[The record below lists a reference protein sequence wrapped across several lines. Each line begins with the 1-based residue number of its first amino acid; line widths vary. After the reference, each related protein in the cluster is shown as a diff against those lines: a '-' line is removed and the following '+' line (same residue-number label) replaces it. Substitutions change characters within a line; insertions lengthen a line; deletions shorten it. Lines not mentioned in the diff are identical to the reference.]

1 MAMIKKLMKSLL
13 RIVILVLVL
22 ALMIGTGCINS
33 IMFHPEM
40 CRGGYR
46 ETTSGYVDIGTDG
59 TKIAAV
65 TIGPKKGKKAILYC
79 HGNARLLIS
88 SECFCYNLNR
98 NFHYG
103 NGRYGLRDL

>member
-1 MAMIKKLMKSLL
+1 MNWLLKSVL
-13 RIVILVLVL
+13 RILICVLVGVEL
-22 ALMIGTGCINS
+22 IGCFCINS
-33 IMFHPEM
+33 LMFHPV
-40 CRGGYR
+40 RHYDA
-46 ETTSGYVDIGTDG
+46 SYPGYVDIGTDG
-59 TKIAAV
+59 TKIAAE

-98 NFHYG
+98 NLHYG